1 MIDTRKVMCVAVVGE
16 NESGKSVTVMKII
29 RHWKKVKPKSYKVVA
44 FDPKNDMDSSLIDY
58 RIKPGDK
65 NWAYKVAKMKNILL
79 VIDELRVLN
88 KHHQPMRGWEE
99 LMAMRYSKNI
109 DIIYIVHNPELILEY
124 LTGFTNY
131 YFIFYTNS
139 KEGGFAKRIPG
150 YMYAYTASKLVN
162 NEVIKNGGGAY
173 PNFPH
178 VVFNVK
184 KKKLTAK
191 NFKDNKI

>member
-1 MIDTRKVMCVAVVGE
+1 MIDVRKVFCIGIVGE
-16 NESGKSVTVMKII
+16 NESGKSVTAIKII

-44 FDPKNDMDSSLIDY
+44 FDPKMDMDNSLVDY
-58 RIKPGDK
+58 RIKGSDK

-79 VIDELRVLN
+79 VIDELRMLN
-88 KHHQPMRGWEE
+88 KHHQPMQGWEE
-99 LMAMRYSKNI
+99 LMALRYTNNI

-139 KEGGFAKRIPG
+139 KEGAFAKRIPG
-150 YMYAYTASKLVN
+150 YIYAYTASKLVN
-162 NEVIKNGGGAY
+162 KEVITNGGGSY

-178 VVFNVK
+178 VIFDTK
-184 KKKLTAK
+184 KKKLIAQ